1 MADALTLWLLAQ
13 AQAGKL
19 EPTIAGGPPS
29 FTGVLG
35 QQVFDTKYGLTWWWD
50 GSAWH
55 ANGPGLIRSRIC
67 QSTSQSVPN
76 TTITRITFD
85 TVNYAGLASMNG
97 GSAPNA
103 ITVPIAGV
111 YHIDYAGSWA
121 NPVSNRM
128 LVYLY
133 QSGGEAS
140 RAIDIYAPIAFAGG
154 SDNLQAN
161 AGDYFQVLVYQA
173 NGGAVSTSVGTPNS
187 HLSVTFVSS

>member
-35 QQVFDTKYGLTWWWD
+35 QQVFDTKYGLTWWSD

-55 ANGPGLIRSRIC
+55 ANGPGLIRARIY
-67 QSTSQSVPN
+67 QLNSQSVPN
-76 TTITRITFD
+76 SVFTRINLD

-97 GSAPNA
+97 GNGA
-103 ITVPIAGV
+103 ISLPIAGV
-111 YHIDYAGSWA
+111 YHIDYAVSWSSA
-121 NPVSNRM
+121 VSNRM
-128 LVYLY
+128 LIYLY
-133 QSGGEAS
+133 QNGGEAS
-140 RAIDIYAPIAFAGG
+140 RAIDIYAPIGFAGG

-161 AGDYFQVLVYQA
+161 AGDYFQVYVYQA
-173 NGGAVSTSVGTPNS
+173 NGSAVSTSVNPNS